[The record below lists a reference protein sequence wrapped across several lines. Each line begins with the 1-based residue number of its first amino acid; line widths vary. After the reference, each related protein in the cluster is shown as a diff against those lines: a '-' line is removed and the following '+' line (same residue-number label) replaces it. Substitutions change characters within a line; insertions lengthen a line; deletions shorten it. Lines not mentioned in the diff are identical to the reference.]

1 MLCTIVHF
9 LGGYKLAQCCGRDF
23 CYKSKHLKMLKSFGL
38 AISSV
43 EISSMED
50 VVSMSNDINID
61 HNFSYNIKNMQGGS

>member
-1 MLCTIVHF
+1 
-9 LGGYKLAQCCGRDF
+9 
-23 CYKSKHLKMLKSFGL
+23 MLKSFGL